1 MSIQERMKAKLE
13 GLGIPYH
20 HIDVYGSQIV
30 VTSKGKAT
38 RDKWVNLLS
47 QFACI
52 RGVTEGRER
61 NKENLNTVM
70 NPTSY
75 KVWRVFAKV

>member
-1 MSIQERMKAKLE
+1 MSVQERMKSKLE

-30 VTSKGKAT
+30 VAAKGKAT

-52 RGVTEGRER
+52 RGVTESYEY
-61 NKENLNTVM
+61 NKDNQNTVM